1 MLSTQNCRGLSMGN
15 SSHEYVELYIQYLL
29 GTALLAVTLFLL
41 SLGQVI
47 APVITGAAALVMLG
61 RVLWRVL

>member
-1 MLSTQNCRGLSMGN
+1 MGN
-15 SSHEYVELYIQYLL
+15 SSHGYVELYIQYLL
-29 GTALLAVTLFLL
+29 GTTLLAVTLFLL
-41 SLGQVI
+41 SMGQVV